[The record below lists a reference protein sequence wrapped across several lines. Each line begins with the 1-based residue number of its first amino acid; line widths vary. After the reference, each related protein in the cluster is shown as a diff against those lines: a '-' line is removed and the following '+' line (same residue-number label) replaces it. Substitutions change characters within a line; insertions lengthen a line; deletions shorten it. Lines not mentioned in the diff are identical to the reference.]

1 MSNYVL
7 DTSALLAYIE
17 NEEGADEVETLF
29 VNALD
34 STIEIFISTVTCI
47 EIFYISLQEQG
58 DVVAANRLKLIENL
72 PLTQEPLNQ
81 QLTKIVGE
89 IKASKAMSFAD
100 SCIAGLAKFK
110 NAVLVHKDPE
120 FEQIEE
126 DVKQFKLKYKKIVKG
141 MSEIGVPPDD
151 SQKGDTSK

>member
-29 VNALD
+29 VNALE

-47 EIFYISLQEQG
+47 EVFYISLQEQG
-58 DVVAANRLKLIENL
+58 NVVAANRLKLIENL
-72 PLTQEPLNQ
+72 PLIQEPLNQ

-126 DVKQFKLKYKKIVKG
+126 DVKQFKLKYKKIVA
-141 MSEIGVPPDD
+141 
-151 SQKGDTSK
+151 

>member
-47 EIFYISLQEQG
+47 EIFYISL
-58 DVVAANRLKLIENL
+58 
-72 PLTQEPLNQ
+72 
-81 QLTKIVGE
+81 
-89 IKASKAMSFAD
+89 
-100 SCIAGLAKFK
+100 
-110 NAVLVHKDPE
+110 
-120 FEQIEE
+120 
-126 DVKQFKLKYKKIVKG
+126 
-141 MSEIGVPPDD
+141 
-151 SQKGDTSK
+151 

>member
-34 STIEIFISTVTCI
+34 STVEIFISTVTCI
-47 EIFYISLQEQG
+47 EVFYISLQEQG
-58 DVVAANRLKLIENL
+58 NVVAANRLKLIENL
-72 PLTQEPLNQ
+72 PLIQQPLDH

-126 DVKQFKLKYKKIVKG
+126 NVEQFKLKYKK
-141 MSEIGVPPDD
+141 
-151 SQKGDTSK
+151 T

>member
-7 DTSALLAYIE
+7 HTSALLAYIE

-34 STIEIFISTVTCI
+34 STVEIFISTVTCI
-47 EIFYISLQEQG
+47 EVFYISLQEQG
-58 DVVAANRLKLIENL
+58 NVVAANRLKLIENL
-72 PLTQEPLNQ
+72 PLTQQPLNQ

-126 DVKQFKLKYKKIVKG
+126 DVKQFKLKYKKIVA
-141 MSEIGVPPDD
+141 
-151 SQKGDTSK
+151 

>member
-29 VNALD
+29 VNALE

-47 EIFYISLQEQG
+47 EVFYISLQEQG
-58 DVVAANRLKLIENL
+58 NVVAANRLKLIENL
-72 PLTQEPLNQ
+72 PLIQEPLNQ

-110 NAVLVHKDPE
+110 NA
-120 FEQIEE
+120 
-126 DVKQFKLKYKKIVKG
+126 G
-141 MSEIGVPPDD
+141 
-151 SQKGDTSK
+151 

>member
-1 MSNYVL
+1 MNDYVL

-17 NEEGADEVETLF
+17 NEEGADEVETLL

-34 STIEIFISTVTCI
+34 ETTAIYILTVTCI
-47 EIFYISLQEQG
+47 EILYISIQEQG
-58 DVVAANRLKLIENL
+58 NVVAENRLKLIENL
-72 PLTQEPLNQ
+72 PLIQEPLNKG
-81 QLTKIVGE
+81 LIRIVGE

-100 SCIAGLAKFK
+100 ACIAGLAKFK

-126 DVKQFKLKYKKIVKG
+126 EVKQFKLIYKKNR
-141 MSEIGVPPDD
+141 
-151 SQKGDTSK
+151 

>member
-29 VNALD
+29 VNALE
-34 STIEIFISTVTCI
+34 STIEILISTVTCI
-47 EIFYISLQEQG
+47 EVFYISLQEQG
-58 DVVAANRLKLIENL
+58 NVVAANRLKLIENL
-72 PLTQEPLNQ
+72 PLIQEPLNQ

-126 DVKQFKLKYKKIVKG
+126 DVKQFKLKYKKIVA
-141 MSEIGVPPDD
+141 
-151 SQKGDTSK
+151 

>member
-1 MSNYVL
+1 
-7 DTSALLAYIE
+7 
-17 NEEGADEVETLF
+17 
-29 VNALD
+29 
-34 STIEIFISTVTCI
+34 
-47 EIFYISLQEQG
+47 
-58 DVVAANRLKLIENL
+58 
-72 PLTQEPLNQ
+72 
-81 QLTKIVGE
+81 
-89 IKASKAMSFAD
+89 MSFAD

>member
-47 EIFYISLQEQG
+47 EVFYISLQEQG
-58 DVVAANRLKLIENL
+58 NVIAANRLKLIENL
-72 PLTQEPLNQ
+72 PLTQQPLNQ

-89 IKASKAMSFAD
+89 IKASKSMSFAD

-126 DVKQFKLKYKKIVKG
+126 DVKQFKLKYKKIVA
-141 MSEIGVPPDD
+141 
-151 SQKGDTSK
+151 